1 MIPSISIILPVYN
14 AEKYLRECVDSVL
27 KIGERVDWELIL
39 VDDGSKDSSASICD
53 EYAKLDGHVRA
64 LHLEN
69 GGVSNARNMGV
80 AAATKNFVTF
90 IDADDWIDADAF
102 ACAFHEFV
110 DFDCDL
116 GFTSFVRVEKGKSK
130 EQQLEFGKSRRL
142 TDDEKMVLLQTR
154 LAPGIRF
161 MGSVWR
167 NFYSRKLVSALSF
180 DTTLCFQEDVLFNI
194 AAVNKAAN
202 VAILNKSFYYYR
214 VNEDSANFNKSTNSV
229 QNRVA
234 ARERMVE
241 WSRENGVDLSF
252 ALMCRHCP
260 IYARRFAN
268 AACENPR
275 GIKRIKELWKIH
287 REIPRQEI
295 RLWKSDFFGES
306 FLPYVLLR
314 RIGLDFL
321 GFVFLCIRF
330 LF

>member
-1 MIPSISIILPVYN
+1 MTASVSIVLPVYN

-27 KIGERVDWELIL
+27 KIGERLDWELIL

-53 EYAKLDGHVRA
+53 EYAKFDDHVRV

-69 GGVSNARNMGV
+69 GGVSNARNIGI

-102 ACAFHEFV
+102 ASAFHEFV

-130 EQQLEFGKSRRL
+130 VQLLDFGKSRRL
-142 TDDEKMVLLQTR
+142 TNEEKMTLLQTR

-167 NFYSRKLVSALSF
+167 NFYSRKLVSSLSF
-180 DTTLCFQEDVLFNI
+180 DTSLRFQEDVLFNI
-194 AAVNKAAN
+194 AAVNNAAN

-214 VNEDSANFNKSTNSV
+214 VNENSANFNESTNSV

-234 ARERMVE
+234 AWERMLL
-241 WSRENGVDLSF
+241 WSNENGVDLSF

-260 IYARRFAN
+260 IYARLFAK
-268 AACENPR
+268 AARENPR
-275 GIKRIKELWKIH
+275 GIKRIKALWKIH
-287 REIPRQEI
+287 REIPCQEI
-295 RLWKSDFFGES
+295 RYWKPEYFGKS
-306 FLPYVLLR
+306 FSPYVLLR
-314 RIGLDFL
+314 RIRLDFL
-321 GFVFLCIRF
+321 GFVFLFFRF
-330 LF
+330 FF

>member
-1 MIPSISIILPVYN
+1 MTASVSIVLPVYN

-27 KIGERVDWELIL
+27 KIGERLDWELIL

-53 EYAKLDGHVRA
+53 EYAKFDDHVRV

-69 GGVSNARNMGV
+69 GGVSNARNIGI

-102 ACAFHEFV
+102 ASAFHEFV

-130 EQQLEFGKSRRL
+130 VQLLDFGKSRRL
-142 TDDEKMVLLQTR
+142 TNEEKMTLLQTR

-167 NFYSRKLVSALSF
+167 NFYSRKLVSTLSF
-180 DTTLCFQEDVLFNI
+180 DITLCFQEDVLFNI
-194 AAVNKAAN
+194 AAVNNAAN

-214 VNEDSANFNKSTNSV
+214 VNENSANFNESTNSV

-234 ARERMVE
+234 AWERMLL
-241 WSRENGVDLSF
+241 WSNENGVDLSF

-260 IYARRFAN
+260 IYARLFAK
-268 AACENPR
+268 AARENPR
-275 GIKRIKELWKIH
+275 GIKRVKALWKIH
-287 REIPRQEI
+287 REIPSEES
-295 RLWKSDFFGES
+295 RLWKPAFWGKS
-306 FLPYVLLR
+306 FVPYSVLCGKGFRL
-314 RIGLDFL
+314 L
-321 GFVFLCIRF
+321 GFLYLCLRF
-330 LF
+330 F